1 MNTKEIIIKLQV
13 HQRKKQNVMNTK
25 EIIIKLQVHQRKKQN
40 VMNTKEIMVLQI
52 FLLSY

>member
-1 MNTKEIIIKLQV
+1 
-13 HQRKKQNVMNTK
+13 MNTK